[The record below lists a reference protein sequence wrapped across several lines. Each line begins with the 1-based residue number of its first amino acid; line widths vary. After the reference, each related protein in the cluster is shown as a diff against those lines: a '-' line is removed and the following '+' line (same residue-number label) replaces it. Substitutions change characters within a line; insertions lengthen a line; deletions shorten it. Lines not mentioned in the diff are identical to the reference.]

1 MHDAA
6 ATEAPNRKLSPQS
19 LTRLRAS
26 FPTLAEASLATGS
39 ALLLVLSFPDFD
51 LWWWLAWIG
60 LVPLL
65 VSVSRTPKASHAFV
79 LGWLW
84 GVIFFYG
91 TCWWLTYP
99 MVRYAHIGA
108 ALAYV
113 LLLLPVIFVALF
125 PALFCAAL
133 ARIVSRF
140 GPAALLG
147 APMLCVSLELG
158 RYAVTGQIWNAL
170 GYSQAFHPSLI
181 QSARWGGVY
190 AVSFLIVLTNA
201 AITYLLIR
209 RRVFAIGS
217 SLSVLALTMVVI
229 AVAYKV
235 PHA

>member
-6 ATEAPNRKLSPQS
+6 AAQAPNRKLPPQS
-19 LTRLRAS
+19 LTRVRAGL
-26 FPTLAEASLATGS
+26 PTLAEASLAIAS

-51 LWWWLAWIG
+51 LWWLAWIG

-65 VSVSRTPKASHAFV
+65 VVVTRKPSVSTAFL

-99 MVRYAHIGA
+99 MIHYAHIPA
-108 ALAYV
+108 WLAYL
-113 LLLLPVIFVALF
+113 LLLLPVILVALF

-133 ARIVSRF
+133 ARVVSRF

-147 APMLCVSLELG
+147 APLLWVSLELG